1 MVNPTAF
8 SVASFLE
15 LQGIPPQFTVFI
27 DTSTL
32 YISILTIYN
41 FSTIRNTGICLEKQ
55 SCVYDEF
62 EANFIY

>member
-15 LQGIPPQFTVFI
+15 LQFHHNLQNLSIPVPVYKHF
-27 DTSTL
+27 DNL
-32 YISILTIYN
+32 HN